1 MDSCARND
9 CYYNKQGRG
18 VLAKLPHYSAKERI
32 SVVAKKVDDTRKL
45 IEAGFEY
52 VTEIDD
58 VRIFRKRK

>member
-32 SVVAKKVDDTRKL
+32 SAVAETVDDDRRL

-52 VTEIDD
+52 VTEMDGLK
-58 VRIFRKRK
+58 IFRKRK